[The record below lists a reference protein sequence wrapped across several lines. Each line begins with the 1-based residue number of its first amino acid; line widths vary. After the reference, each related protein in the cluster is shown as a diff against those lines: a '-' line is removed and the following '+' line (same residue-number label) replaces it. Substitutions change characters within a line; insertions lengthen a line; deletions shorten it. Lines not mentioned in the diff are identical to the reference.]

1 MDIKDFPFLSP
12 EEFSEICHHF
22 DSQYC
27 RATLGPM
34 RKKWKLRV
42 CTSLDLTYS
51 TSSGYTTYIQII
63 RPLEE
68 TVDPDDISLDLGGF
82 SISDNADNRFFQ
94 GDNDMVDAEEADAK
108 LVQQKETPGFGYVA
122 YEVHL
127 HPTYRVPCLWF
138 SLHDLPSEEP
148 AFNIDTVFRR
158 LVPDSYKDGLRRGV
172 GGIGGISADHHPIT
186 GVPSFFLH
194 PCLLGD
200 AISNFNCSREN
211 YLMIWFGLVGGCV
224 GLWVPKEM
232 AAQ

>member
-82 SISDNADNRFFQ
+82 SISDNAGNPFLQ
-94 GDNDMVDAEEADAK
+94 GDDDMADAEEADAVCY
-108 LVQQKETPGFGYVA
+108 LVDY
-122 YEVHL
+122 
-127 HPTYRVPCLWF
+127 PT
-138 SLHDLPSEEP
+138 
-148 AFNIDTVFRR
+148 
-158 LVPDSYKDGLRRGV
+158 
-172 GGIGGISADHHPIT
+172 
-186 GVPSFFLH
+186 
-194 PCLLGD
+194 
-200 AISNFNCSREN
+200 
-211 YLMIWFGLVGGCV
+211 
-224 GLWVPKEM
+224 
-232 AAQ
+232 AAP